1 MKELKSWS
9 LFTLIN
15 QLKCHET
22 FRKSMTKTTDF
33 RSTGYSEKC
42 VKYQLEI
49 AFISSVMVA
58 AITEKS
64 VEKQRERGVNLIG
77 FHIYEKPQNL
87 REILRSVIQL
97 QVSICCNQSII

>member
-22 FRKSMTKTTDF
+22 FRKFTGKTTTF
-33 RSTGYSEKC
+33 RSISYEQTC
-42 VKYQLEI
+42 VIYQLEI

-58 AITEKS
+58 AITEKG
-64 VEKQRERGVNLIG
+64 VEKQRELDVNLID

-87 REILRSVIQL
+87 RQILRLFGLSQIHSYL
-97 QVSICCNQSII
+97 KLSIF

>member
-22 FRKSMTKTTDF
+22 FRKFTEKTTAL
-33 RSTGYSEKC
+33 RSISYEQKY

-58 AITEKS
+58 AITENR
-64 VEKQRERGVNLIG
+64 V
-77 FHIYEKPQNL
+77 
-87 REILRSVIQL
+87 
-97 QVSICCNQSII
+97 

>member
-49 AFISSVMVA
+49 AFISSVLVA
-58 AITEKS
+58 AITENS
-64 VEKQRERGVNLIG
+64 V
-77 FHIYEKPQNL
+77 
-87 REILRSVIQL
+87 
-97 QVSICCNQSII
+97 

>member
-22 FRKSMTKTTDF
+22 FRKFTEKTTAL
-33 RSTGYSEKC
+33 RSIIYEQKC

-58 AITEKS
+58 AITENR
-64 VEKQRERGVNLIG
+64 V
-77 FHIYEKPQNL
+77 
-87 REILRSVIQL
+87 
-97 QVSICCNQSII
+97 

>member
-22 FRKSMTKTTDF
+22 FRKFTGETTTIISISYGQTYVTF
-33 RSTGYSEKC
+33 
-42 VKYQLEI
+42 QLEI

-58 AITEKS
+58 AITEKG
-64 VEKQRERGVNLIG
+64 VGKQRELDVNLID
-77 FHIYEKPQNL
+77 FHIFEKPQNL
-87 REILRSVIQL
+87 RQILRL
-97 QVSICCNQSII
+97 LD

>member
-22 FRKSMTKTTDF
+22 FRKFTEKTTAL
-33 RSTGYSEKC
+33 RSISYEQKY

-58 AITEKS
+58 AITEKG
-64 VEKQRERGVNLIG
+64 VEKQREWGVNLIG
-77 FHIYEKPQNL
+77 FHISEKPQNL
-87 REILRSVIQL
+87 MQILRLFGLS
-97 QVSICCNQSII
+97 

>member
-22 FRKSMTKTTDF
+22 FRKSTGETTTII
-33 RSTGYSEKC
+33 SISYGK
-42 VKYQLEI
+42 KYVTFQLEI

-58 AITEKS
+58 AITEKG
-64 VEKQRERGVNLIG
+64 VGKQRELDVNLID
-77 FHIYEKPQNL
+77 FHTFGKTSKPKADFEAFGLSQIPSYL
-87 REILRSVIQL
+87 K
-97 QVSICCNQSII
+97 

>member
-15 QLKCHET
+15 QPKCHET
-22 FRKSMTKTTDF
+22 FREFMQKITDII
-33 RSTGYSEKC
+33 STSYTRIC

-49 AFISSVMVA
+49 AFISSVLVA

-64 VEKQRERGVNLIG
+64 VEKQ
-77 FHIYEKPQNL
+77 
-87 REILRSVIQL
+87 
-97 QVSICCNQSII
+97 